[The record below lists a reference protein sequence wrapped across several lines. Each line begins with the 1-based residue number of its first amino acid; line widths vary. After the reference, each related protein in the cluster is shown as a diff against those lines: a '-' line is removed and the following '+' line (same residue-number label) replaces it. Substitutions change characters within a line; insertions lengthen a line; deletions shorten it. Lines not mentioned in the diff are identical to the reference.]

1 MFLDLALVVDAF
13 FTAAGIQIGR
23 KIGKSIYVCSCAE
36 GLGEI
41 VLIGIGLNIL
51 WEHGTLDA
59 IL

>member
-1 MFLDLALVVDAF
+1 V
-13 FTAAGIQIGR
+13 GIQIGR

-36 GLGEI
+36 GLCEI

-51 WEHGTLDA
+51 WEHGTFDA